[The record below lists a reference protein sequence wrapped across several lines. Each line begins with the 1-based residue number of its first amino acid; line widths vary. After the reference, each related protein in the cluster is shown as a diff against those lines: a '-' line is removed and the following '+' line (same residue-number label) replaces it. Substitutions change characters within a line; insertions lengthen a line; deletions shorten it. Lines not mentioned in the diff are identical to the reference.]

1 MMRPSGHAAGITKEN
16 VALPSEPAG
25 AATYTCGLAPTPGT
39 PRRIVI
45 GVLAGN
51 PLACTVTGVLA
62 PPLAGLSVMA
72 GRVTAEGEAPALG
85 CDVDPVAFGSAAA
98 LTFVKSAD
106 ADTAPSSVIPV
117 KVRMRAFIGVPSGHI
132 AGTMRMSLN

>member
-1 MMRPSGHAAGITKEN
+1 
-16 VALPSEPAG
+16 
-25 AATYTCGLAPTPGT
+25 
-39 PRRIVI
+39 VI

-72 GRVTAEGEAPALG
+72 GRVTAEGEALAIGSALG